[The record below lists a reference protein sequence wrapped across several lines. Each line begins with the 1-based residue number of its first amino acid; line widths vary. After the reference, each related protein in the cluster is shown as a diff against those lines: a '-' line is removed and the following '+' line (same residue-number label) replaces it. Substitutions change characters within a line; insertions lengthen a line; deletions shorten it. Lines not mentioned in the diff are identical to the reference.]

1 MESNN
6 WPSPGS
12 QEEIAA
18 YNALLTR
25 VPELYRM
32 LSSDPRTPQTVVV
45 VPSLSMDPRELQKIT
60 GVWHY
65 EERMLV
71 NLMLLRQ
78 PRTRLIYVTS
88 QPIDPMVVDYY
99 LSLLPGVPSSHARTR
114 LVMLNCVVGYG

>member
-1 MESNN
+1 MSWYALAMESNN
-6 WPSPGS
+6 WPVPGS

-18 YNALLTR
+18 YSALLTR

-32 LSSDPRTPQTVVV
+32 LSADPRTPQTVVV

-88 QPIDPMVVDYY
+88 QAIDPMVVDYY
-99 LSLLPGVPSSHARTR
+99 LSLL
-114 LVMLNCVVGYG
+114 L